1 MKCLIITCL
10 FFLSCTDD
18 RSFNDEDFEATPTFE
33 VNLFQT
39 QYSAELINTGN
50 ESTPVPNTLH
60 DFIDVDFLNKEV
72 NEDLVGL
79 KFEVLAENSIDRVQN
94 LNFVFYDVND
104 LETFRVSEPIPAGA
118 EGSPSIKNFTV
129 VLGPAEIERI
139 ITSVRAEFFVTQ
151 ASAATNTGSMQL
163 ECIAEASYLF
173 TGE

>member
-60 DFIDVDFLNKEV
+60 DFIDADFLNKQV

-104 LETFRVSEPIPAGA
+104 LETFRVSEPIAAGA
-118 EGSPSIKNFTV
+118 EGNPHIQNFSV
-129 VLGPAEIERI
+129 VLEPLEIESI
-139 ITSVRAEFFVTQ
+139 ITSVRAEFFVNQ
-151 ASAATNTGSMQL
+151 ASSATNSGEMRL